1 MKHPIIENVET
12 LLGKASDY
20 LETRVDLIKLTATG
34 KTADIVST
42 LLASLVIFSFALVFF
57 VFLNLGIA
65 LWLGAILGKMFYGFF
80 IVAGF
85 YLLLGLLFYSM
96 RNRWFK
102 EPISNMIIQKI
113 LSKDE
118 NQ

>member
-1 MKHPIIENVET
+1 
-12 LLGKASDY
+12 
-20 LETRVDLIKLTATG
+20 
-34 KTADIVST
+34 
-42 LLASLVIFSFALVFF
+42 
-57 VFLNLGIA
+57 
-65 LWLGAILGKMFYGFF
+65 LGKMFYGFF